1 MSPPLDTTITLAE
14 STMLGGRQLPAGAQ
28 LRMSGGNIFYS
39 GERLD
44 LAMTTADVHVPA
56 ELPTYLAGYQ
66 ADDYRAE
73 QFCPE
78 VLVDKDQDKY
88 RTANS
93 AMAFSPTHVKTDDSS
108 NPAEVSFETSTTE
121 YKVQP
126 RRLAAFIPS
135 TVAAQ
140 ASPAYD
146 VRFVHMELCKRLIAL
161 DIELDVMGP
170 SGILTSAGSWDS
182 NNVVALGGG
191 FNWNGGASSD
201 PVKDIRAIHNKS
213 ATKVTGFL
221 MNQRVAG
228 YMLDNAAFRAF
239 TRATI
244 GDSPLAGNIRAIVEE
259 GEGLIDFKI
268 PGLGMFHVAC
278 AKWKAPNASTI
289 DYVMP
294 DVVVGV
300 NLPSGMPVNGMSI
313 STCKNFRRRGAY
325 GVGYGVREVRIEQ
338 RGAGGALL
346 IVEEAS
352 IPTMTSTL
360 AGGLITGVAA

>member
-1 MSPPLDTTITLAE
+1 MSPPIDSVITLAE
-14 STMLGGRQLPAGAQ
+14 PTMLGGRRLPAGAQ
-28 LRMSGGNIFYS
+28 LRALGNDVFYN

-44 LAMTTADVHVPA
+44 LAMTTADVHVPT

-66 ADDYRAE
+66 AEDYRAE

-78 VLVDKDQDKY
+78 VLVDKDQDLY

-93 AMAFSPTHVKTDDSS
+93 AMAFSPTNVKTDDTSS
-108 NPAEVSFETSTTE
+108 PSEVSFETSTTP

-126 RRLAAFIPS
+126 RRLAAFIPD
-135 TVAAQ
+135 TVKAQ

-146 VRFVHMELCKRLIAL
+146 IRFVHMELCKRLIAL

-170 SGILTSAGSWDS
+170 SGLLTSSGSWDAA
-182 NNVVALGGG
+182 NLVALGANL
-191 FNWNGGASSD
+191 NWNGGANSD
-201 PVKDIRAIHNKS
+201 PVKDIRSVHNKS

-268 PGLGMFHVAC
+268 PGLGMFHVCC

-300 NLPSGMPVNGMSI
+300 NLPPGLPVNAMGI
-313 STCKNFRRRGAY
+313 STAKNFRRRGAY

-338 RGAGGALL
+338 RGAGGGLL